1 MNYEVLKKNT
11 RNKSDWKLRLEA
23 VEGLRNLDD
32 PRAIDVLWRVMNSDK
47 VFTVQEAAFRALQ
60 AKGVDV
66 KLPRKQKGNLIKGI
80 NKKIKVLKDKL
91 PENHSYEDFKAELEK
106 REPIIYDTYQGDKGN
121 RFDKWLENIW
131 KSS

>member
-1 MNYEVLKKNT
+1 MSYESLKKNAN
-11 RNKSDWKLRLEA
+11 NKSDWKLRLEA
-23 VEGLRNLDD
+23 VEGLKHLDD
-32 PRAIDVLWRVMNSDK
+32 PRAKDILQRLMHSDK
-47 VFTVQEAAFRALQ
+47 VHTVQEAAFRALQ
-60 AKGVDV
+60 AKGVGV

-121 RFDKWLENIW
+121 RFDKWLKNVWE
-131 KSS
+131 SA